1 MWVRR
6 QTRMSNIKLLA
17 AMALLTT
24 LGVSGMARSEVT
36 MDKLAAGERSGIAT
50 ARTVIVRDEAAWQA
64 LWNEAAIR
72 SPMPKIDFTQ
82 RMIVGIFLGTRP
94 TSGFSVQVVEVVSEQ
109 EVLVVKNSERRPSP
123 RAMVMQV
130 LTAPFAIVS
139 VPAHAGSVRFE
150 PVMVSPPGTIR

>member
-17 AMALLTT
+17 ALALLTT

-64 LWNEAAIR
+64 L
-72 SPMPKIDFTQ
+72 
-82 RMIVGIFLGTRP
+82 
-94 TSGFSVQVVEVVSEQ
+94 
-109 EVLVVKNSERRPSP
+109 
-123 RAMVMQV
+123 
-130 LTAPFAIVS
+130 
-139 VPAHAGSVRFE
+139 
-150 PVMVSPPGTIR
+150 